1 VGRREAVRVADPVPS
16 GINLAMAVLAPVR
29 DGVGPVVHLASAV
42 TALLQESIARNE
54 PAAVICEI
62 ADLLGQESRP
72 APPPRNRPG
81 QLSRSPKARPAYCAT
96 WRPTCPC
103 GRSPLSCA
111 CRRTP
116 SGRTCG
122 TCTGSSARTAATR
135 PCNAPASPACS
146 RRPTGGPRYRSE
158 IRHDIRARERHL
170 VLIVAVTWVDRVVQV
185 LSGLRASNSP
195 DGIPDA
201 LGSDNG

>member
-1 VGRREAVRVADPVPS
+1 
-16 GINLAMAVLAPVR
+16 MAALAPVR
-29 DGVGPVVHLASAV
+29 DGVGPVVHLASAI

-54 PAAVICEI
+54 
-62 ADLLGQESRP
+62 
-72 APPPRNRPG
+72 
-81 QLSRSPKARPAYCAT
+81 
-96 WRPTCPC
+96 
-103 GRSPLSCA
+103 
-111 CRRTP
+111 
-116 SGRTCG
+116 RTCG
-122 TCTGSSARTAATR
+122 TCTGSSARAAATR